1 MKRVLTIQD
10 ISCVGKCSLT
20 AAIPVISAMGIEVC
34 PLPTAILS
42 NHTAFSSFSFLDLT
56 DRIPE
61 ICEEWKKQQFH
72 FDAIYTGYLGSIK
85 QIDLV
90 YKILDDFAQN
100 DTLVVVDPCMADNG
114 KLYAGFSKEFSG
126 KMTEL
131 CGRADVI
138 LPNMT
143 EACFLV
149 NQNYDDFKHTNDSI
163 QNLMAKLLS
172 LGAKQVVLKGVDFS
186 RDKIG
191 VAYGSQKIVEND
203 RNLNDFSNIDLE
215 DYDDLADIA
224 DMKIY
229 FHRRYDEN
237 FHGTGDLFASVVTGA
252 LVLKKELKEAVK
264 TACDFVQASIECTLS
279 NPNYNWYGV
288 DFESALKNLSCKL

>member
-56 DRIPE
+56 DKIPE
-61 ICEEWKKQQFH
+61 ILNEWKKQGFH

-90 YKILDDFAQN
+90 HKILDEFAQN
-100 DTLVVVDPCMADNG
+100 DTLVVIDPCMADNG
-114 KLYAGFSKEFSG
+114 KLYTGFSQDFVKQMA
-126 KMTEL
+126 KL
-131 CGRADVI
+131 CGRANVI

-149 NQNYDDFKHTNDSI
+149 NQDYDIFTHTNESI
-163 QNLMAKLLS
+163 TKVMAKLLS
-172 LGAKQVVLKGVDFS
+172 LGAEQVILKGVEFS
-186 RDKIG
+186 KEKIG
-191 VAYGSQKIVEND
+191 VAYCSQKLFDNNFSKNEN
-203 RNLNDFSNIDLE
+203 NME
-215 DYDDLADIA
+215 DIN
-224 DMKIY
+224 IY
-229 FHRRYDEN
+229 FHHRYDEN
-237 FHGTGDLFASVVTGA
+237 FHGTGDVFASAVTGA
-252 LVLKKELKEAVK
+252 LVLKKDIKDAVK
-264 TACDFVQASIECTLS
+264 IACDFVQESIECTLL

-288 DFESALKNLSCKL
+288 DFESALINLSQKL

>member
-1 MKRVLTIQD
+1 MKRVLTVQD

-56 DRIPE
+56 DKIPE
-61 ICEEWKKQQFH
+61 ILNEWKKQGFH

-90 YKILDDFAQN
+90 HKILDEFAQN
-100 DTLVVVDPCMADNG
+100 DTLVVIDPCMADNG
-114 KLYAGFSKEFSG
+114 KLYTGFSQDFVKQMA
-126 KMTEL
+126 KL
-131 CGRADVI
+131 CGRANVI

-149 NQNYDDFKHTNDSI
+149 NQNYDFLVQTNESI
-163 QNLMAKLLS
+163 TKVMAKLLS
-172 LGAKQVVLKGVDFS
+172 LGAKQVILKGVEFS
-186 RDKIG
+186 KEKIG
-191 VAYGSQKIVEND
+191 VAYCSQKLFNNNFSTNEN
-203 RNLNDFSNIDLE
+203 NME
-215 DYDDLADIA
+215 D
-224 DMKIY
+224 MNIY
-229 FHRRYDEN
+229 FHHRYDEN
-237 FHGTGDLFASVVTGA
+237 FHGTGDVFASAVTGA
-252 LVLKKELKEAVK
+252 LVLKKDIKDAVK
-264 TACDFVQASIECTLS
+264 IACDFVQESIECTLL

-288 DFESALKNLSCKL
+288 DFESALRNLPQKL

>member
-1 MKRVLTIQD
+1 MKRVLTVQD

-56 DRIPE
+56 DKIPE
-61 ICEEWKKQQFH
+61 ILNEWKKQGFH

-90 YKILDDFAQN
+90 HKILDEFAQN
-100 DTLVVVDPCMADNG
+100 DTLVVIDPCMADNG
-114 KLYAGFSKEFSG
+114 KLYTGFSQDFVKQMA
-126 KMTEL
+126 KL
-131 CGRADVI
+131 CGRANVI

-149 NQNYDDFKHTNDSI
+149 NQDYDIFTHTNESI
-163 QNLMAKLLS
+163 TKVMAKLLS
-172 LGAKQVVLKGVDFS
+172 LGAEQVILKGVEFS
-186 RDKIG
+186 KEKIG
-191 VAYGSQKIVEND
+191 VAYCSQKLFDNNFSTNEN
-203 RNLNDFSNIDLE
+203 NME
-215 DYDDLADIA
+215 D
-224 DMKIY
+224 MNIY
-229 FHRRYDEN
+229 FHHRYDEN
-237 FHGTGDLFASVVTGA
+237 FHGTGDVFASAVTGA
-252 LVLKKELKEAVK
+252 LVLKKDIKDAVK
-264 TACDFVQASIECTLS
+264 IACDFVQESIECTLL

-288 DFESALKNLSCKL
+288 EFESALRNLPQKL

>member
-1 MKRVLTIQD
+1 MKRVLTVQD

-56 DRIPE
+56 DKIPE
-61 ICEEWKKQQFH
+61 ILNEWKKQGFH

-90 YKILDDFAQN
+90 HKILDEFAQN
-100 DTLVVVDPCMADNG
+100 DTLVVIDPCMADNG
-114 KLYAGFSKEFSG
+114 KLYTGFSQDFVKQMA
-126 KMTEL
+126 KL
-131 CGRADVI
+131 CGRANVI

-149 NQNYDDFKHTNDSI
+149 NQDYDIFTHTNESI
-163 QNLMAKLLS
+163 TKLMEKLLS
-172 LGAKQVVLKGVDFS
+172 LGAKHVVLKGVDFS
-186 RDKIG
+186 SDKIG
-191 VAYGSQKIVEND
+191 VAYYSQKNNND
-203 RNLNDFSNIDLE
+203 SRNLIGKSIIENSID
-215 DYDDLADIA
+215 

-229 FHRRYDEN
+229 FHHRYDEN

-252 LVLKKELKEAVK
+252 LVLKKELKEAVEI
-264 TACDFVQASIECTLS
+264 ACDFIQESIECTLS
-279 NPNYNWYGV
+279 NLNYNWYGV
-288 DFESALKNLSCKL
+288 EFESALKNLPQRL

>member
-1 MKRVLTIQD
+1 MKRVLTVQD

-56 DRIPE
+56 DKIPE
-61 ICEEWKKQQFH
+61 ILNEWKKQGFH

-90 YKILDDFAQN
+90 HKILDEFAQN
-100 DTLVVVDPCMADNG
+100 DTLVVIDPCMADNG
-114 KLYAGFSKEFSG
+114 KLYTGFSQDFVNQMAK
-126 KMTEL
+126 L
-131 CGRADVI
+131 CGRANVI

-149 NQNYDDFKHTNDSI
+149 NQDYDFLVQTNENI
-163 QNLMAKLLS
+163 TKIMAKLLL
-172 LGAKQVVLKGVDFS
+172 LGAKQVILKGVEFS
-186 RDKIG
+186 KEKIG
-191 VAYGSQKIVEND
+191 VAYCSQKLFDNNFSTNEN
-203 RNLNDFSNIDLE
+203 NME
-215 DYDDLADIA
+215 D
-224 DMKIY
+224 MNIY
-229 FHRRYDEN
+229 FHHRYDEN
-237 FHGTGDLFASVVTGA
+237 FHGTGDVFASAVTGA
-252 LVLKKELKEAVK
+252 LVLKKDIKDAVK
-264 TACDFVQASIECTLS
+264 IACDFVQESIECTLL

-288 DFESALKNLSCKL
+288 DFESALRNLPQKL

>member
-1 MKRVLTIQD
+1 MKRVLTVQD

-56 DRIPE
+56 DKIPE
-61 ICEEWKKQQFH
+61 ILNEWKKQGFH

-90 YKILDDFAQN
+90 HKILDEFAQN
-100 DTLVVVDPCMADNG
+100 DTLVVIDPCMADNG
-114 KLYAGFSKEFSG
+114 KLYTGFSQDFVKQMA
-126 KMTEL
+126 KL
-131 CGRADVI
+131 CGRANVI

-143 EACFLV
+143 EACLLV
-149 NQNYDDFKHTNDSI
+149 NQNYDDFEHTKMNI
-163 QNLMAKLLS
+163 QNLMAKLVS
-172 LGAKQVVLKGVDFS
+172 LGAKQAVLKGVEFS
-186 RDKIG
+186 NEKIG
-191 VAYGSQKIVEND
+191 VAYFSQKIAEN
-203 RNLNDFSNIDLE
+203 NSISNENIMDN
-215 DYDDLADIA
+215 
-224 DMKIY
+224 MQIY

-237 FHGTGDLFASVVTGA
+237 FHGTGDLFASAVTGA
-252 LVLKKELKEAVK
+252 LVLKKELKDAVK
-264 TACDFVQASIECTLS
+264 IACDFVQESIECTLS

-288 DFESALKNLSCKL
+288 DFESALKKLPQKL

>member
-1 MKRVLTIQD
+1 MKRVLTVQD

-56 DRIPE
+56 DKIPE
-61 ICEEWKKQQFH
+61 ILNEWKKQGFH

-90 YKILDDFAQN
+90 HKILDEFAQN
-100 DTLVVVDPCMADNG
+100 DTLVVIDPCMADNG
-114 KLYAGFSKEFSG
+114 KLYTGFSQDFVKQMA
-126 KMTEL
+126 KL
-131 CGRADVI
+131 CGRANVI

-149 NQNYDDFKHTNDSI
+149 NQDYDIFTHTNESI
-163 QNLMAKLLS
+163 TKVMAKLLS
-172 LGAKQVVLKGVDFS
+172 LGAKQVILKGGEFS
-186 RDKIG
+186 KEKIG
-191 VAYGSQKIVEND
+191 VAYCSQKLFDNNFSTNEN
-203 RNLNDFSNIDLE
+203 NME
-215 DYDDLADIA
+215 D
-224 DMKIY
+224 MNIY
-229 FHRRYDEN
+229 FHHRYDEN
-237 FHGTGDLFASVVTGA
+237 FHGTGDLFASAVTGA
-252 LVLKKELKEAVK
+252 LVLKKDIKDAVK
-264 TACDFVQASIECTLS
+264 IACDFVQESIECTLL

-288 DFESALKNLSCKL
+288 DFESALRNLPQKL

>member
-1 MKRVLTIQD
+1 MKRVLTVQD

-56 DRIPE
+56 DKIPE
-61 ICEEWKKQQFH
+61 ILNEWKKQGFH

-90 YKILDDFAQN
+90 HKILDEFAQN
-100 DTLVVVDPCMADNG
+100 DTLVVIDPCMADNG
-114 KLYAGFSKEFSG
+114 KLYTGFSQDFVNQMAK
-126 KMTEL
+126 L
-131 CGRADVI
+131 CGRANVI

-149 NQNYDDFKHTNDSI
+149 NQDYDIFTHTNESI
-163 QNLMAKLLS
+163 TKLMEKLLS
-172 LGAKQVVLKGVDFS
+172 LGANHVVLKGVDFS
-186 RDKIG
+186 SDKIG
-191 VAYGSQKIVEND
+191 VAYYSQKNNND
-203 RNLNDFSNIDLE
+203 SRNLIGKSIIENSID
-215 DYDDLADIA
+215 

-229 FHRRYDEN
+229 FHHRYDEN

-264 TACDFVQASIECTLS
+264 IACDFIQESIECTLS

-288 DFESALKNLSCKL
+288 EFESALKNLPQRL

>member
-1 MKRVLTIQD
+1 MKRVLTVQD

-56 DRIPE
+56 DKIPE
-61 ICEEWKKQQFH
+61 ILNEWKKQGFH

-90 YKILDDFAQN
+90 HKILDEFAQN
-100 DTLVVVDPCMADNG
+100 DTLVVIDPCMADNG
-114 KLYAGFSKEFSG
+114 KLYTGFSQDFVKQMA
-126 KMTEL
+126 KL
-131 CGRADVI
+131 CGRANVI

-149 NQNYDDFKHTNDSI
+149 NQDYDFLVQTNESI
-163 QNLMAKLLS
+163 TKIMAKLLS
-172 LGAKQVVLKGVDFS
+172 LGAQQVILKGVEFS
-186 RDKIG
+186 KEKIG
-191 VAYGSQKIVEND
+191 VAYCSQKLFDNNFSTNEN
-203 RNLNDFSNIDLE
+203 NME
-215 DYDDLADIA
+215 D
-224 DMKIY
+224 MNIY
-229 FHRRYDEN
+229 FHHRYDEN
-237 FHGTGDLFASVVTGA
+237 FHGTGDVFASAVTGA
-252 LVLKKELKEAVK
+252 LVLKKDIKDAVK
-264 TACDFVQASIECTLS
+264 IACDFVQESIECTLL

-288 DFESALKNLSCKL
+288 DFESALRNLPQKL

>member
-1 MKRVLTIQD
+1 MKRVLTVQD

-56 DRIPE
+56 DKIPE
-61 ICEEWKKQQFH
+61 ILNEWKKQGFH

-90 YKILDDFAQN
+90 HKILDEFAQN
-100 DTLVVVDPCMADNG
+100 DTLVVIDPCMADNG
-114 KLYAGFSKEFSG
+114 KLYTGFSQDFVQQMAK
-126 KMTEL
+126 L
-131 CGRADVI
+131 CGRANVI

-149 NQNYDDFKHTNDSI
+149 NQDYDIFTHTNESI
-163 QNLMAKLLS
+163 TKLMEKLLS
-172 LGAKQVVLKGVDFS
+172 LGANHVVLKGVDFS
-186 RDKIG
+186 SDKIG
-191 VAYGSQKIVEND
+191 VAYYSQKNNND
-203 RNLNDFSNIDLE
+203 NRNLIGKSIIENSID
-215 DYDDLADIA
+215 

-229 FHRRYDEN
+229 FHHRYDEN

-252 LVLKKELKEAVK
+252 LVLKKELKEAVEI
-264 TACDFVQASIECTLS
+264 ACDFIQESIECTLS

-288 DFESALKNLSCKL
+288 EFESALRNLSQKL

>member
-1 MKRVLTIQD
+1 MKRVLTVQD

-56 DRIPE
+56 DKIPE
-61 ICEEWKKQQFH
+61 ILSEWKKQGFH

-90 YKILDDFAQN
+90 HKILDEFAQN
-100 DTLVVVDPCMADNG
+100 DTLVAIDPCMADNG
-114 KLYAGFSKEFSG
+114 KLYTGFSQDFVQQMAK
-126 KMTEL
+126 L
-131 CGRADVI
+131 CGRANVI

-149 NQNYDDFKHTNDSI
+149 NQDYDIFTHTNESI
-163 QNLMAKLLS
+163 TKLMEKLLS
-172 LGAKQVVLKGVDFS
+172 LGANHVVLKGVDFS
-186 RDKIG
+186 SDKIG
-191 VAYGSQKIVEND
+191 VAYYSQKNNND
-203 RNLNDFSNIDLE
+203 SRNLIGKSMIENSID
-215 DYDDLADIA
+215 

-229 FHRRYDEN
+229 FHHRYDEN

-264 TACDFVQASIECTLS
+264 IACDFIQESIECTLS

-288 DFESALKNLSCKL
+288 EFESALKNLPQRL

>member
-1 MKRVLTIQD
+1 MKRVLTVQD

-56 DRIPE
+56 DKIPE
-61 ICEEWKKQQFH
+61 IINEWKKQGFH

-90 YKILDDFAQN
+90 HKILDEFAQN
-100 DTLVVVDPCMADNG
+100 DTLVVIDPCMADNG
-114 KLYAGFSKEFSG
+114 KLYTGFSQDFVKQMA
-126 KMTEL
+126 KL
-131 CGRADVI
+131 CGRANVI

-149 NQNYDDFKHTNDSI
+149 NQDYDFLVQTNESI
-163 QNLMAKLLS
+163 TKVMAKLLS
-172 LGAKQVVLKGVDFS
+172 LGAEQVILKGVEFS
-186 RDKIG
+186 KEKIG
-191 VAYGSQKIVEND
+191 VAYCSQKLFDNNFSTNEN
-203 RNLNDFSNIDLE
+203 NME
-215 DYDDLADIA
+215 DIN
-224 DMKIY
+224 IY
-229 FHRRYDEN
+229 FHHRYDEN
-237 FHGTGDLFASVVTGA
+237 FHGTGDVFASAVTGA
-252 LVLKKELKEAVK
+252 LVLKKDIKDAVK
-264 TACDFVQASIECTLS
+264 IACDFVQESIECTLL

-288 DFESALKNLSCKL
+288 DFESALRNLPKKL

>member
-1 MKRVLTIQD
+1 MKRVLTVQD

-56 DRIPE
+56 DKIPE
-61 ICEEWKKQQFH
+61 ILNEWKKQGFH

-90 YKILDDFAQN
+90 HKILDEFAQN
-100 DTLVVVDPCMADNG
+100 DTLVVIDPCMADNG
-114 KLYAGFSKEFSG
+114 KLYTGFSQDFVKQMA
-126 KMTEL
+126 KL
-131 CGRADVI
+131 CGRANVI

-149 NQNYDDFKHTNDSI
+149 NQDYDIFTHTNESI
-163 QNLMAKLLS
+163 TKLMEKLLS
-172 LGAKQVVLKGVDFS
+172 LGANHVVLKGVDFS
-186 RDKIG
+186 SDKIG
-191 VAYGSQKIVEND
+191 VAYYSQKNNND
-203 RNLNDFSNIDLE
+203 SRNLIGKSMIENSID
-215 DYDDLADIA
+215 

-229 FHRRYDEN
+229 FHHRYEEN

-252 LVLKKELKEAVK
+252 LVLKKELKEAVEI
-264 TACDFVQASIECTLS
+264 ACDFIQESIECTLS

-288 DFESALKNLSCKL
+288 EFESALKNLPQRL

>member
-1 MKRVLTIQD
+1 MKRVLTVQD

-56 DRIPE
+56 DKIPE
-61 ICEEWKKQQFH
+61 IINEWKKQGFH

-90 YKILDDFAQN
+90 HKILDEFAQN
-100 DTLVVVDPCMADNG
+100 DTLVVIDPCMADNG
-114 KLYAGFSKEFSG
+114 KLYTGFSQDFVKQMA
-126 KMTEL
+126 KL
-131 CGRADVI
+131 CGRANVI

-149 NQNYDDFKHTNDSI
+149 NQDYDFLVQTNESI
-163 QNLMAKLLS
+163 TKVMAKLLS
-172 LGAKQVVLKGVDFS
+172 LGAEQVILKGVEFS
-186 RDKIG
+186 KEKIG
-191 VAYGSQKIVEND
+191 VAYCSQKLFDNNFSTNEN
-203 RNLNDFSNIDLE
+203 NME
-215 DYDDLADIA
+215 D
-224 DMKIY
+224 MNIY
-229 FHRRYDEN
+229 FHHRYDEN
-237 FHGTGDLFASVVTGA
+237 FHGTGDVFASAVTGA
-252 LVLKKELKEAVK
+252 LVLKKDIKDAVK
-264 TACDFVQASIECTLS
+264 IACDFVQESIECTLS

-288 DFESALKNLSCKL
+288 DFESALRNLPQKL

>member
-1 MKRVLTIQD
+1 MKRVLTVQD

-56 DRIPE
+56 DKIPE
-61 ICEEWKKQQFH
+61 ILNEWKKQGFH

-90 YKILDDFAQN
+90 HKILDEFAQN
-100 DTLVVVDPCMADNG
+100 DTLVVIDPCMADNG
-114 KLYAGFSKEFSG
+114 KLYTGFSQDFVKQMA
-126 KMTEL
+126 KL
-131 CGRADVI
+131 CGRANVI

-149 NQNYDDFKHTNDSI
+149 NQDYDIFTHTNENI
-163 QNLMAKLLS
+163 TKLMEKLLS
-172 LGAKQVVLKGVDFS
+172 LGAKQVILKGVEFS
-186 RDKIG
+186 KEKIG
-191 VAYGSQKIVEND
+191 VAYCSQKLFNNNFSTNEN
-203 RNLNDFSNIDLE
+203 NME
-215 DYDDLADIA
+215 D
-224 DMKIY
+224 MNIY
-229 FHRRYDEN
+229 FHHRYDEN

-252 LVLKKELKEAVK
+252 LVLKKDIKDAVK
-264 TACDFVQASIECTLS
+264 IACDFVQESIECTLL

-288 DFESALKNLSCKL
+288 EFESALKNLPQRL

>member
-1 MKRVLTIQD
+1 MKRVLTVQD

-56 DRIPE
+56 DKIPE
-61 ICEEWKKQQFH
+61 ILNEWKKQGFH

-90 YKILDDFAQN
+90 HKILDEFAQN
-100 DTLVVVDPCMADNG
+100 DTLVVIDPCMADNG
-114 KLYAGFSKEFSG
+114 KLYTGFSQDFVKQMA
-126 KMTEL
+126 KL
-131 CGRADVI
+131 CGRANVI

-149 NQNYDDFKHTNDSI
+149 NQDYDFLVQTNEI
-163 QNLMAKLLS
+163 ITKVMAKLLS
-172 LGAKQVVLKGVDFS
+172 LGAEQVILKGVEFS
-186 RDKIG
+186 KEKIG
-191 VAYGSQKIVEND
+191 VAYCSQKLFNNNFSTNENNMED
-203 RNLNDFSNIDLE
+203 MNL
-215 DYDDLADIA
+215 
-224 DMKIY
+224 Y
-229 FHRRYDEN
+229 FHHRYDEN
-237 FHGTGDLFASVVTGA
+237 FHGTGDVFASAVTGA
-252 LVLKKELKEAVK
+252 LVLKKDIKDAVK
-264 TACDFVQASIECTLS
+264 IACDFVQESIECTLL

-288 DFESALKNLSCKL
+288 DFESALRNLPKKL

>member
-1 MKRVLTIQD
+1 MKRVLTVQD

-56 DRIPE
+56 DKILE
-61 ICEEWKKQQFH
+61 IINEWKKQGFH

-90 YKILDDFAQN
+90 HKILDEFAQN
-100 DTLVVVDPCMADNG
+100 DTLVVIDPCMADNG
-114 KLYAGFSKEFSG
+114 KLYTGFSQDFVKQMA
-126 KMTEL
+126 KL
-131 CGRADVI
+131 CGRANVI

-149 NQNYDDFKHTNDSI
+149 NQDYDFLVQTNESI
-163 QNLMAKLLS
+163 TKVMAKLLS
-172 LGAKQVVLKGVDFS
+172 LGAEQVILKGVEFS
-186 RDKIG
+186 KEKIG
-191 VAYGSQKIVEND
+191 VAYCSQKLFNNNFSTNEN
-203 RNLNDFSNIDLE
+203 NME
-215 DYDDLADIA
+215 D
-224 DMKIY
+224 MNIY
-229 FHRRYDEN
+229 FHHRYDEN
-237 FHGTGDLFASVVTGA
+237 FHGTGDVFASAVTGA
-252 LVLKKELKEAVK
+252 LVLKKDIKDAVK
-264 TACDFVQASIECTLS
+264 IACDFVQESIECTLL

-288 DFESALKNLSCKL
+288 DFESALRNLPQKL

>member
-1 MKRVLTIQD
+1 MKRVLTVQD

-56 DRIPE
+56 DKIPE
-61 ICEEWKKQQFH
+61 ILNEWKKQGFH

-90 YKILDDFAQN
+90 HKILDEFAQN
-100 DTLVVVDPCMADNG
+100 DTLVVIDPCMADNG
-114 KLYAGFSKEFSG
+114 KLYTGFSQDFVNQMAK
-126 KMTEL
+126 L
-131 CGRADVI
+131 CGRANVI

-149 NQNYDDFKHTNDSI
+149 NQDYDIFTHTNESI
-163 QNLMAKLLS
+163 TKLMAKLLS
-172 LGAKQVVLKGVDFS
+172 LGANHVVLKGVDFS
-186 RDKIG
+186 SDKIG
-191 VAYGSQKIVEND
+191 VAYYSQKNNND
-203 RNLNDFSNIDLE
+203 SRNLIGKSMIENSID
-215 DYDDLADIA
+215 

-229 FHRRYDEN
+229 FHHRYDEN

-252 LVLKKELKEAVK
+252 LVLKKELKEAVEI
-264 TACDFVQASIECTLS
+264 ACDFIQESIECTLS

-288 DFESALKNLSCKL
+288 EFESALKNLPQRL

>member
-1 MKRVLTIQD
+1 MKRVLTVQD

-56 DRIPE
+56 DKIPE
-61 ICEEWKKQQFH
+61 ILNEWKKQGFH

-90 YKILDDFAQN
+90 HKIFDEFAQN
-100 DTLVVVDPCMADNG
+100 DTLVVIDPCMADNG
-114 KLYAGFSKEFSG
+114 KLYTGFSQDFVQQMAK
-126 KMTEL
+126 L
-131 CGRADVI
+131 CGRANVI

-149 NQNYDDFKHTNDSI
+149 NQDYDIFTHTNESI
-163 QNLMAKLLS
+163 TKLMEKLLS
-172 LGAKQVVLKGVDFS
+172 LGANHVVLKGVDFS
-186 RDKIG
+186 SDKIG
-191 VAYGSQKIVEND
+191 VAYYSQKNNND
-203 RNLNDFSNIDLE
+203 SRNLIGKSMIENSID
-215 DYDDLADIA
+215 

-229 FHRRYDEN
+229 FHHRYDEN

-252 LVLKKELKEAVK
+252 LVLKKELKEAVEI
-264 TACDFVQASIECTLS
+264 ACDFIQESIECTLS

-288 DFESALKNLSCKL
+288 EFESALRNLSQKL

>member
-1 MKRVLTIQD
+1 MKRVLTVQD

-56 DRIPE
+56 DKIPE
-61 ICEEWKKQQFH
+61 ILNEWKKQGFH

-90 YKILDDFAQN
+90 HKILDEFAQN
-100 DTLVVVDPCMADNG
+100 DTLVVIDPCMADNG
-114 KLYAGFSKEFSG
+114 KLYTGFSQDFVQQMAK
-126 KMTEL
+126 L
-131 CGRADVI
+131 CGRANVI

-149 NQNYDDFKHTNDSI
+149 NQDYDIFTHTNESI
-163 QNLMAKLLS
+163 TKLMEKLLS
-172 LGAKQVVLKGVDFS
+172 LGANHVVLKGVDFS
-186 RDKIG
+186 SDKIG
-191 VAYGSQKIVEND
+191 VAYYSQKNNND
-203 RNLNDFSNIDLE
+203 SRNLIGKSIIENSID
-215 DYDDLADIA
+215 

-229 FHRRYDEN
+229 FHHRYDEN

-252 LVLKKELKEAVK
+252 LVLKKDIKEAVEI
-264 TACDFVQASIECTLS
+264 ACDFIQESIEWTLS

-288 DFESALKNLSCKL
+288 EFESALKNLPQRL

>member
-1 MKRVLTIQD
+1 MKRVLTVQD

-56 DRIPE
+56 DKIPE
-61 ICEEWKKQQFH
+61 ILNEWKKQGFH

-90 YKILDDFAQN
+90 HKILDEFAQN
-100 DTLVVVDPCMADNG
+100 DTLVVIDPCMADNG
-114 KLYAGFSKEFSG
+114 KLYTGFSQDFVQQMAK
-126 KMTEL
+126 L
-131 CGRADVI
+131 CGRANVI

-149 NQNYDDFKHTNDSI
+149 NQDYDFLVQTNESI
-163 QNLMAKLLS
+163 TKVMAKLLS
-172 LGAKQVVLKGVDFS
+172 LGAQQVILKGVEFS
-186 RDKIG
+186 KEKIG
-191 VAYGSQKIVEND
+191 VAYCSQKLFNNNFSTNEN
-203 RNLNDFSNIDLE
+203 NME
-215 DYDDLADIA
+215 D
-224 DMKIY
+224 MNIY
-229 FHRRYDEN
+229 FHHRYDEN
-237 FHGTGDLFASVVTGA
+237 FHGTGDVFASAVTGA
-252 LVLKKELKEAVK
+252 LVLKKDIKDAVK
-264 TACDFVQASIECTLS
+264 IACDFVQESIECTLL

-288 DFESALKNLSCKL
+288 DFESALRNLPQKL

>member
-1 MKRVLTIQD
+1 MKRVLTVQD

-56 DRIPE
+56 DKIPE
-61 ICEEWKKQQFH
+61 ILNEWKKQGFH

-90 YKILDDFAQN
+90 HKILDEFAQN
-100 DTLVVVDPCMADNG
+100 DTLVVIDPCMADNG
-114 KLYAGFSKEFSG
+114 KLYTGFSQDFVKQMA
-126 KMTEL
+126 KL
-131 CGRADVI
+131 CGRANVI

-149 NQNYDDFKHTNDSI
+149 NQDYDFLVQTNESI
-163 QNLMAKLLS
+163 TKVMAKLLS
-172 LGAKQVVLKGVDFS
+172 LGAQQVILKGVEFS
-186 RDKIG
+186 KEKIG
-191 VAYGSQKIVEND
+191 VAYCSQKLFDNNFSTNEN
-203 RNLNDFSNIDLE
+203 NME
-215 DYDDLADIA
+215 D
-224 DMKIY
+224 MNIY
-229 FHRRYDEN
+229 FHHRYDEN
-237 FHGTGDLFASVVTGA
+237 FHGTGDVFASAVTGA
-252 LVLKKELKEAVK
+252 LVLKKDIKDAVK
-264 TACDFVQASIECTLS
+264 IACDFVQESIECTLL

-288 DFESALKNLSCKL
+288 DFESALRNLPQKL

>member
-56 DRIPE
+56 DKIPE
-61 ICEEWKKQQFH
+61 ILNEWKKQGFH

-90 YKILDDFAQN
+90 HKILDEFAQN
-100 DTLVVVDPCMADNG
+100 DTLVVIDPCMADNG
-114 KLYAGFSKEFSG
+114 KLYTGFSQDFVKQMA
-126 KMTEL
+126 KL
-131 CGRADVI
+131 CGRANVI

-149 NQNYDDFKHTNDSI
+149 NQDYDIFTHTNESI
-163 QNLMAKLLS
+163 TKLMEKLLS
-172 LGAKQVVLKGVDFS
+172 LGANHVVLKGVDFS
-186 RDKIG
+186 SDKIG
-191 VAYGSQKIVEND
+191 VAYYSQKNNND
-203 RNLNDFSNIDLE
+203 SRNLIGKSIIENSID
-215 DYDDLADIA
+215 

-229 FHRRYDEN
+229 FHHRYDEN

-252 LVLKKELKEAVK
+252 LVLKKELKEAVEI
-264 TACDFVQASIECTLS
+264 ACDFIQESIECTLS

-288 DFESALKNLSCKL
+288 EFESALKNLPQRL

>member
-1 MKRVLTIQD
+1 MKRVLTVQD

-56 DRIPE
+56 DKIPE
-61 ICEEWKKQQFH
+61 ILNEWKKQGFH

-90 YKILDDFAQN
+90 HKILDEFAQN
-100 DTLVVVDPCMADNG
+100 DTLVVIDPCMADNG
-114 KLYAGFSKEFSG
+114 KLYTGFSQDFVKQMA
-126 KMTEL
+126 KL
-131 CGRADVI
+131 CGRANVI

-149 NQNYDDFKHTNDSI
+149 NQDYDIFTHTNESI
-163 QNLMAKLLS
+163 TKVMAKLLS
-172 LGAKQVVLKGVDFS
+172 LGAEQVILKGVEFS
-186 RDKIG
+186 KEKIG
-191 VAYGSQKIVEND
+191 VAYCSQKLFDNNFSTNEN
-203 RNLNDFSNIDLE
+203 NME
-215 DYDDLADIA
+215 D
-224 DMKIY
+224 MNIY
-229 FHRRYDEN
+229 FHHRYDEN
-237 FHGTGDLFASVVTGA
+237 FHGTGDVFASAVTGA
-252 LVLKKELKEAVK
+252 LVLKKDIKDAVK
-264 TACDFVQASIECTLS
+264 IACDFVQESIECTLL

-288 DFESALKNLSCKL
+288 DFESALRNLPQKL

>member
-1 MKRVLTIQD
+1 MKRVLTVQD

-56 DRIPE
+56 DKIPE
-61 ICEEWKKQQFH
+61 ILNEWKKQQFH

-90 YKILDDFAQN
+90 HQILDDFAQN
-100 DTLVVVDPCMADNG
+100 DTLVVIDPCMADNG
-114 KLYAGFSKEFSG
+114 KLYAGFSQDFVKEMA
-126 KMTEL
+126 KL
-131 CGRADVI
+131 CERANVI

-143 EACFLV
+143 EACLLV
-149 NQNYDDFKHTNDSI
+149 NQNYDDFEHTKMNI
-163 QNLMAKLLS
+163 QNLMAKLVS
-172 LGAKQVVLKGVDFS
+172 LGAKQAVLKGVEFS
-186 RDKIG
+186 NEKIG
-191 VAYGSQKIVEND
+191 VAYFSQKIAEN
-203 RNLNDFSNIDLE
+203 NSISNENIMDN
-215 DYDDLADIA
+215 
-224 DMKIY
+224 MQIY

-237 FHGTGDLFASVVTGA
+237 FHGTGDLFASAVTGA
-252 LVLKKELKEAVK
+252 LVLKKELKDAVK
-264 TACDFVQASIECTLS
+264 IACDFVQESIECTLS

-288 DFESALKNLSCKL
+288 DFESALKKLPQKLGQ

>member
-1 MKRVLTIQD
+1 MKRVLTVQD

-56 DRIPE
+56 DKIPE
-61 ICEEWKKQQFH
+61 ILNEWKKQGFH

-90 YKILDDFAQN
+90 HKILDEFAQN
-100 DTLVVVDPCMADNG
+100 DTLVVIDPCMADNG
-114 KLYAGFSKEFSG
+114 KLYTGFSQDFVKQMA
-126 KMTEL
+126 KL
-131 CGRADVI
+131 CGRANVI

-149 NQNYDDFKHTNDSI
+149 NQNYDIFTHTNESI
-163 QNLMAKLLS
+163 TKVMAKLLS
-172 LGAKQVVLKGVDFS
+172 LGAEQVILKGVEFS
-186 RDKIG
+186 KEKIG
-191 VAYGSQKIVEND
+191 VAYCSQKLFDNNFSTNEN
-203 RNLNDFSNIDLE
+203 NME
-215 DYDDLADIA
+215 D
-224 DMKIY
+224 MNIY
-229 FHRRYDEN
+229 FHHRYDEN
-237 FHGTGDLFASVVTGA
+237 FHGTGDVFASAVTGA
-252 LVLKKELKEAVK
+252 LVLKKDIKDAVK
-264 TACDFVQASIECTLS
+264 IACNFVQESIECTLL

-288 DFESALKNLSCKL
+288 DFESALRNLPQKL

>member
-1 MKRVLTIQD
+1 MKRVLTVQD

-56 DRIPE
+56 DKIPE
-61 ICEEWKKQQFH
+61 ILNEWKKQGFH

-90 YKILDDFAQN
+90 HKILDEFAQN
-100 DTLVVVDPCMADNG
+100 DTLVVIDPCMADNG
-114 KLYAGFSKEFSG
+114 KLYTGFSQDFVQQMAK
-126 KMTEL
+126 L
-131 CGRADVI
+131 CGRANVI

-149 NQNYDDFKHTNDSI
+149 NQDYDIFTHTNESI
-163 QNLMAKLLS
+163 TKLMEKLLS
-172 LGAKQVVLKGVDFS
+172 LGANHVVLKGVDFS
-186 RDKIG
+186 SDKIG
-191 VAYGSQKIVEND
+191 VAYYSQKNNND
-203 RNLNDFSNIDLE
+203 SRNLIGKSIIENSID
-215 DYDDLADIA
+215 

-229 FHRRYDEN
+229 FHHRYDEN

-252 LVLKKELKEAVK
+252 LVLKKELKEAVEI
-264 TACDFVQASIECTLS
+264 ACDFIQESIEWTLS

-288 DFESALKNLSCKL
+288 EFESALKNLPQRL

>member
-1 MKRVLTIQD
+1 MKRVLTVQD

-56 DRIPE
+56 DKIPE
-61 ICEEWKKQQFH
+61 ILNEWKKQGFH

-90 YKILDDFAQN
+90 HKILDEFAQN
-100 DTLVVVDPCMADNG
+100 DTLVVIDPCMADNG
-114 KLYAGFSKEFSG
+114 KLYTGFSQDFVQQMAK
-126 KMTEL
+126 L
-131 CGRADVI
+131 CGRANVI

-149 NQNYDDFKHTNDSI
+149 NQDYDIFTHTNESI
-163 QNLMAKLLS
+163 TKVMAKLLS
-172 LGAKQVVLKGVDFS
+172 LGAKQVILKGVEFS
-186 RDKIG
+186 KEKIG
-191 VAYGSQKIVEND
+191 VAYCSQKLFDNNFSTNEN
-203 RNLNDFSNIDLE
+203 NME
-215 DYDDLADIA
+215 D
-224 DMKIY
+224 MNIY
-229 FHRRYDEN
+229 FHHRYDEN
-237 FHGTGDLFASVVTGA
+237 FHGTGDVFASAVTGA
-252 LVLKKELKEAVK
+252 LVLKKDIKDAVK
-264 TACDFVQASIECTLS
+264 IACDFVQESIECTLL

-288 DFESALKNLSCKL
+288 DFESALRNLPQKL

>member
-1 MKRVLTIQD
+1 MKRVLTVQD

-56 DRIPE
+56 DKIPE
-61 ICEEWKKQQFH
+61 ILNEWKKQGFH

-90 YKILDDFAQN
+90 HKILDEFAQN
-100 DTLVVVDPCMADNG
+100 DTLVVIDPCMADNG
-114 KLYAGFSKEFSG
+114 KLYTGFSQDFVQQMAK
-126 KMTEL
+126 L
-131 CGRADVI
+131 CGRANVI

-149 NQNYDDFKHTNDSI
+149 NQDYDFLVQTNESI
-163 QNLMAKLLS
+163 TKLMEKLLS
-172 LGAKQVVLKGVDFS
+172 LGANHVVLKGVDFS
-186 RDKIG
+186 SDKIG
-191 VAYGSQKIVEND
+191 VAYYSQKNNNDSKNLIGKSIIEN
-203 RNLNDFSNIDLE
+203 SID
-215 DYDDLADIA
+215 

-229 FHRRYDEN
+229 FHHRYDEN

-252 LVLKKELKEAVK
+252 LVLKKELKEAVEI
-264 TACDFVQASIECTLS
+264 ACDFIQESIECTLS
-279 NPNYNWYGV
+279 NLNYNWYGV
-288 DFESALKNLSCKL
+288 EFESALKNLPQRL

>member
-1 MKRVLTIQD
+1 MKRVLTVQD

-56 DRIPE
+56 DKIPE
-61 ICEEWKKQQFH
+61 ILNEWKKQGFH

-90 YKILDDFAQN
+90 HKILDEFAQN
-100 DTLVVVDPCMADNG
+100 DTLVVIDPCMADNG
-114 KLYAGFSKEFSG
+114 KLYTGFSQDFVKQMA
-126 KMTEL
+126 KL
-131 CGRADVI
+131 CGRANVI

-149 NQNYDDFKHTNDSI
+149 NQDYDFLAQTNESI
-163 QNLMAKLLS
+163 TKVMAKLLS
-172 LGAKQVVLKGVDFS
+172 LGAEQVILKGVEFS
-186 RDKIG
+186 KEKIG
-191 VAYGSQKIVEND
+191 VAYCSQKLFDNNFSTNEN
-203 RNLNDFSNIDLE
+203 NME
-215 DYDDLADIA
+215 D
-224 DMKIY
+224 MNIY
-229 FHRRYDEN
+229 FHHRYDEN
-237 FHGTGDLFASVVTGA
+237 FHGTGDVFASAVTGA
-252 LVLKKELKEAVK
+252 LVLKKDIKDAVK
-264 TACDFVQASIECTLS
+264 IACDFVQESIECTLS

-288 DFESALKNLSCKL
+288 DFESALRNLPQKL